1 MDNFII
7 HLVCYY
13 EVSLKRFMNIQCF
26 AGPPS
31 PPVLESVQFTDGGCI
46 NISWSVPLIPE
57 EVRREQMYT
66 VTLFV
71 ENLNTSKE
79 IISNLKIEQFSYYIF
94 KIDESCDLFNISLRA
109 NNGAG
114 SSELNSNESVV
125 LPSLPDI
132 GPVSSSL
139 QHKLRKEKGSIM
151 IKFSFEV

>member
-1 MDNFII
+1 
-7 HLVCYY
+7 
-13 EVSLKRFMNIQCF
+13 MNIHCF

-46 NISWSVPLIPE
+46 NISWSVPVISE

-71 ENLNTSKE
+71 QNLNTTEQKV
-79 IISNLKIEQFSYYIF
+79 IEEEQSDYHIF
-94 KIDESCDLFNISLRA
+94 KIGRSCDWFNISVRA

-114 SSELNSNESVV
+114 SSELSSNESMV

-132 GPVSSSL
+132 EPVSSSL
-139 QHKLRKEKGSIM
+139 QHQLWKENGRIM
-151 IKFSFEV
+151 VKVSFEV